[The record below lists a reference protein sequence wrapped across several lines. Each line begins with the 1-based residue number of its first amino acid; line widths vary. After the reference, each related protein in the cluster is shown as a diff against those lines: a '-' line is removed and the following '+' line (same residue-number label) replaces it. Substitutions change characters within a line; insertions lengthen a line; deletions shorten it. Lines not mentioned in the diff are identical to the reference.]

1 MTFIFVPDWDVILKK
16 EIDKIGH
23 KNFYLSGTM
32 VNNGQIDFDC
42 GDSFSNFDEKNFRK
56 LSKLQFL

>member
-1 MTFIFVPDWDVILKK
+1 MPMMIFIFVQIGIVLKN

-23 KNFYLSGTM
+23 NNFYLSGTM

-42 GDSFSNFDEKNFRK
+42 GKNLENFDEKNFK
-56 LSKLQFL
+56 KF